1 MPKPKLSKGEK
12 MKKTITI
19 TLIIAL
25 ISCILMSIPV
35 SAKTTDNTERTI
47 EYLEN
52 GDYIE
57 TVITDDNLNSS
68 ISLYATNTITK
79 TKTTY
84 FKSSSGAVLWSVAI
98 KATFS
103 YNGSTST
110 CTSCS
115 HSTTS
120 PGASWFI
127 KTSSHSKSGNTA
139 TAKATATHTTSAG
152 SADYTRSVTIKCS
165 PTGVVS

>member
-1 MPKPKLSKGEK
+1 
-12 MKKTITI
+12 MKKSIAF
-19 TLIIAL
+19 TLIFAL
-25 ISCILMSIPV
+25 ISCTLLCIPV
-35 SAKTTDNTERTI
+35 SAKTTDNIERTI
-47 EYLEN
+47 EYLDN

-57 TVITDDNLNSS
+57 TIITDDTLDSG

-79 TKTTY
+79 TKTRY
-84 FKSSSGAVLWSVAI
+84 YKNSSGTVLWSVAI

-120 PGASWFI
+120 PGASWYI

-139 TAKATATHTTSAG
+139 TAKATATHSTISG

-165 PTGVVS
+165 ATGVVS

>member
-1 MPKPKLSKGEK
+1 
-12 MKKTITI
+12 MKKSIVI
-19 TLIIAL
+19 TLILTL
-25 ISCILMSIPV
+25 ISCIFLSVPV
-35 SAKTTDNTERTI
+35 SAITINNAEKNI
-47 EYLEN
+47 EYLDN

-57 TVITDDNLNSS
+57 TIITDDTPEPGISS
-68 ISLYATNTITK
+68 YATNTITK
-79 TKTTY
+79 TKTSY
-84 FKSSSGAVLWSVAI
+84 YKNSSGTVLWSVSI

-120 PGASWFI
+120 PGASWYI

-139 TAKATATHTTSAG
+139 TAKATATHSTVSG

-165 PTGVVS
+165 ATGVVS

>member
-1 MPKPKLSKGEK
+1 MNKGGK
-12 MKKTITI
+12 TTKKTISI
-19 TLIIAL
+19 TLITAL
-25 ISCILMSIPV
+25 ISCIFLSIPV
-35 SAKTTDNTERTI
+35 SATTIDNTEINI
-47 EYLEN
+47 EYLDN

-57 TVITDDNLNSS
+57 TIITDDTANSG

-79 TKTTY
+79 TKTKY
-84 FKSSSGAVLWSVAI
+84 YKNSSDTVLWSVAI

-120 PGASWFI
+120 PGASWYI

-139 TAKATATHTTSAG
+139 TA
-152 SADYTRSVTIKCS
+152 
-165 PTGVVS
+165 

>member
-1 MPKPKLSKGEK
+1 
-12 MKKTITI
+12 MKKTISI
-19 TLIIAL
+19 TLITAL
-25 ISCILMSIPV
+25 ISCIFLSIPV
-35 SAKTTDNTERTI
+35 SATTADNTERTI
-47 EYLEN
+47 EYLDN

-57 TVITDDNLNSS
+57 TIITDDTLDSG

-79 TKTTY
+79 TKY
-84 FKSSSGAVLWSVAI
+84 YKNSSGTVLWSVSI

-120 PGASWFI
+120 PGASWYI

-139 TAKATATHTTSAG
+139 TAKATATHSTVSG
-152 SADYTRSVTIKCS
+152 SADYSMSVTIKCS
-165 PTGVVS
+165 ATGVVS

>member
-1 MPKPKLSKGEK
+1 

-25 ISCILMSIPV
+25 ISCIFLSIPV
-35 SAKTTDNTERTI
+35 SATTADNTERTI
-47 EYLEN
+47 EYLDN

-57 TVITDDNLNSS
+57 TIITDDTANPG

-79 TKTTY
+79 TKTRY
-84 FKSSSGAVLWSVAI
+84 YKNSSGTVLWTVAI

-115 HSTTS
+115 HITTA
-120 PGASWFI
+120 PASAWSI
-127 KTSSHSKSGNTA
+127 KSASHSKSGNTA
-139 TAKATATHTTSAG
+139 TAKATATWKTSAG
-152 SADYTRSVTIKCS
+152 SKDYSMSVTIKCS
-165 PTGVVS
+165 ATGVVS

>member
-1 MPKPKLSKGEK
+1 
-12 MKKTITI
+12 MKKTISI
-19 TLIIAL
+19 TLITAL
-25 ISCILMSIPV
+25 ISCIFLSIPV
-35 SAKTTDNTERTI
+35 SATTADNTERTI
-47 EYLEN
+47 EYLDN

-57 TVITDDNLNSS
+57 TIITDDTLDSG

-79 TKTTY
+79 TKTKY
-84 FKSSSGAVLWSVAI
+84 YKNSSGTVLWSVSI

-120 PGASWFI
+120 PGASWYI

-139 TAKATATHTTSAG
+139 TAKATATHTTISG

-165 PTGVVS
+165 ATGVVS

>member
-1 MPKPKLSKGEK
+1 

-19 TLIIAL
+19 TLITAL
-25 ISCILMSIPV
+25 ISCILFSIPV
-35 SAKTTDNTERTI
+35 SATTTDNTEKTI

-57 TVITDDNLNSS
+57 TIITDDTENSD

-79 TKTTY
+79 TKTSY
-84 FKSSSGAVLWSVAI
+84 YKNSSGIVLWSVSV

-110 CTSCS
+110 CTRCS
-115 HSTTS
+115 HSTTA
-120 PGASWFI
+120 PASAWSI
-127 KTSSHSKSGNTA
+127 KSASHSKSGNTA
-139 TAKATATHTTSAG
+139 TAKATATWKTSAG
-152 SADYTRSVTIKCS
+152 SKDYSMSVTIKCS
-165 PTGVVS
+165 ATGVVS